1 MGNIKATGR
10 KMVWRILFII
20 CFALLFTIL
29 LHHAAYASGWIDGAD
44 SSIYDG
50 GMTGE
55 KKNAVEEVLFYIWNT
70 IKTLAGDLLSSMFSD
85 MIRSMGD
92 GLYYMLSMAGIDM
105 NAIVYGRVGGAA
117 FFNDGVALFT
127 YELVPGNPYGIVSM
141 QMYGALRMLFVLGI
155 ICVLMARLAAFLY
168 GSGGGKQREQLK
180 ETTTYSVILLLTV
193 VLMPYMLGVILFLR
207 DVVLYVVMVRGGE
220 LIEKVSDT
228 IYPGFRSIITFNVNR
243 IGPDIMYAFYGS
255 AGEFNLITMFR
266 EAAGGNMVNSL
277 MYIGAVALTL
287 YFAFSYASVAMSQVV
302 MVVSFPIACVV
313 SLFDRSVM
321 KGWLKQMVG
330 TLIIP
335 ILDSFLM
342 LIPVFFGLL
351 GKSQSV
357 SGYTI
362 LQFILCSC
370 IIPARGYVR
379 MWLGFGGPSS
389 MELAGIGALM
399 GALQLGKAVAG
410 AAISL
415 GTGHLAAGAAAA
427 LDESMGDFFSE
438 RQGIKDLEEVNTMD
452 KLNQDVDDL
461 FGQTK
466 QGGNEAGAFAG
477 RANHSFER
485 GADAAEGSRGMGSQA
500 ELKEKIGELEKRR
513 AILTDHMK
521 RNDVRSAEIGRQT
534 AVLDEDIAS
543 LKADRAAA
551 HSMGEEG
558 KGRVE
563 ECDRLITENELAK
576 KHLALEASDIKKENA
591 IKSGQA
597 ARIDAVSKRAREAM
611 AGMRAAGGGGAGISE
626 GEQAILDK
634 YANIENFE
642 TPEFKN
648 ISLERKAELYRER
661 AMTTRRRARMQT
673 ALGTV
678 GAVAG
683 ATTGI
688 GATMFGS
695 PATKLYG
702 TAIGIQAG
710 SGIGALVEETVHN
723 RQATAAYH
731 HSQPENVL
739 TGEGVPS
746 GSRMRMTDKRTPQA
760 RITQKEN
767 ARQQVLIDRQMEVTT
782 EYTEGATYERRREFQ
797 DFGDEKHQW
806 VFGGPASDERIW
818 NQMVSTPERYE
829 RMEAE
834 VRRALTTTSANVRI
848 MRQNLD
854 GDFDK
859 GAREKNQ
866 EIMENAMETFAAEFS
881 FNMLNSGVIP
891 EESIYEGFDAESYM
905 QFIEAKVRSQAPE
918 VLREKLKSMGL
929 LY

>member
-1 MGNIKATGR
+1 MRNIKPTGR
-10 KMVWRILFII
+10 KKVWRILLAI
-20 CFALLFTIL
+20 CFALFFTIL
-29 LHHAAYASGWIDGAD
+29 LQYAAYASGWIDGTD

-70 IKTLAGDLLSSMFSD
+70 IKTLKGDLLSSMFSD

-155 ICVLMARLAAFLY
+155 ICVLIARLAAFLY

-193 VLMPYMLGVILFLR
+193 ILMPYMLGVILFLR
-207 DVVLYVVMVRGGE
+207 DVVLYVVMARGGG

-228 IYPGFRSIITFNVNR
+228 IYPGIRSIITFNVNQ
-243 IGPDIMYAFYGS
+243 IGTDIMYAFYGS
-255 AGEFNLITMFR
+255 GGEFNLITMFR
-266 EAAGGNMVNSL
+266 EAAGGNLVNSL

-321 KGWLKQMVG
+321 KGWMKQMVG

-342 LIPVFFGLL
+342 LIPIFFGLL

-415 GTGHLAAGAAAA
+415 GTGHLAAGTAVA
-427 LDESMGDFFSE
+427 LDESMGDLFSE

-452 KLNQDVDDL
+452 KLNHDVDDL
-461 FGQTK
+461 FGQT
-466 QGGNEAGAFAG
+466 QQRGNGAGSMAQETHQSFGQEADTAG
-477 RANHSFER
+477 N
-485 GADAAEGSRGMGSQA
+485 SRGTGSQA
-500 ELKEKIGELEKRR
+500 DLREKIDELEKRR
-513 AILTDHMK
+513 AIFTDHMK
-521 RNDVRSAEIGRQT
+521 RNDVRSAEIGRQ
-534 AVLDEDIAS
+534 AAILDEDIAS
-543 LKADRAAA
+543 LKAEKAAA
-551 HSMGEEG
+551 HSMGEER
-558 KGRVE
+558 KGHVE
-563 ECDRLITENELAK
+563 QCDRLITENELAK
-576 KHLALEASDIKKENA
+576 KHLALEASDIKKDNA
-591 IKSGQA
+591 IKSGQV
-597 ARIDAVSKRAREAM
+597 ARLDAVSKRAREAM
-611 AGMRAAGGGGAGISE
+611 VGMRAAGGGGAGISE
-626 GEQAILDK
+626 GEQALLDK

-661 AMTTRRRARMQT
+661 AMTTRRRARLQT
-673 ALGTV
+673 AMGAA
-678 GAVAG
+678 GAVTG
-683 ATTGI
+683 ATMGI

-695 PATKLYG
+695 PATKMYG

-710 SGIGALVEETVHN
+710 AGIGALVEEAVYNH
-723 RQATAAYH
+723 QSVATYRR
-731 HSQPENVL
+731 SQPENVM
-739 TGEGVPS
+739 TGTDVPL
-746 GSRMRMTDKRTPQA
+746 GTRTRTIDRQA

-767 ARQQVLIDRQMEVTT
+767 VRQQVLIDRQMEVAT
-782 EYTEGATYERRREFQ
+782 EYSEGDTYEKRQGFQ

-806 VFGGPASDERIW
+806 GFGGQASDERIW
-818 NQMVSTPERYE
+818 NQILSTPERYK
-829 RMEAE
+829 RMETE
-834 VRRALTTTSANVRI
+834 VRKALTTASANVRI

-905 QFIEAKVRSQAPE
+905 QFIETKVRSRAPE
-918 VLREKLKSMGL
+918 ILREKLKSMGL

>member
-1 MGNIKATGR
+1 MMSEKRTCRG
-10 KMVWRILFII
+10 MVCRILLVA
-20 CFALLFTIL
+20 CFALLFTVL
-29 LHHAAYASGWIDGAD
+29 LQRAAYAGGWIDGT
-44 SSIYDG
+44 SSPIYDG

-55 KKNAVEEVLFYIWNT
+55 KRNAIEEVLFYIWNT
-70 IKTLAGDLLSSMFSD
+70 IKTLAGDLLSSLFSD
-85 MIRSMGD
+85 MVRSMGD

-141 QMYGALRMLFVLGI
+141 QMYGALRMLFVLTI
-155 ICVLMARLAAFLY
+155 ICALTARLAAFLY
-168 GSGGGKQREQLK
+168 SSGGGRQRDQLK
-180 ETTTYSVILLLTV
+180 ETTTHSVILILTV
-193 VLMPYMLGVILFLR
+193 ILMPYMLGVVLFLR
-207 DVVLYVVMVRGGE
+207 DVVLYVVMARGGE
-220 LIEKVSDT
+220 LIETVSDT
-228 IYPGFRSIITFNVNR
+228 IYPGFRSIITFNVSR
-243 IGPDIMYAFYGS
+243 IGSDIMYAFYGS

-321 KGWLKQMVG
+321 KSWMKQMTG
-330 TLIIP
+330 TLLIP
-335 ILDSFLM
+335 ILDAFLM
-342 LIPVFFGLL
+342 LIPIFFGLL

-357 SGYTI
+357 SGYTLI
-362 LQFILCSC
+362 QFILCSC

-415 GTGHLAAGAAAA
+415 GAGHLAAGKSAA

-438 RQGIKDLEEVNTMD
+438 RKGIKDLEEVNTMD
-452 KLNQDVDDL
+452 KLNKDVNDL
-461 FGQTK
+461 FGQTDPD
-466 QGGNEAGAFAG
+466 GAGAGAAAQRAYKSAG
-477 RANHSFER
+477 QETDTMH
-485 GADAAEGSRGMGSQA
+485 GAEGPA
-500 ELKEKIGELEKRR
+500 DLKEKIGELEKRR

-521 RNDVRSAEIGRQT
+521 RNDVRSAEIGRQS

-543 LKADRAAA
+543 LKAEKAAA
-551 HSMGEEG
+551 RSMGDEG
-558 KGRVE
+558 KSRAE
-563 ECDRLITENELAK
+563 ECDRLISENELAK
-576 KHLALEASDIKKENA
+576 KHLALEASGIRKDNA
-591 IKSGQA
+591 IKAGQA

-611 AGMRAAGGGGAGISE
+611 VGIKAAGGGGAGISE
-626 GEQAILDK
+626 SEQAILDK

-661 AMTTRRRARMQT
+661 AMATRKRVRIQT
-673 ALGTV
+673 ALG
-678 GAVAG
+678 AAG
-683 ATTGI
+683 ATAGATMAF

-695 PATKLYG
+695 PATKMYG
-702 TAIGIQAG
+702 TAMGIQAG
-710 SGIGALVEETVHN
+710 AGLGALVEETVYNH
-723 RQATAAYH
+723 QTAAAYYR
-731 HSQPENVL
+731 SQPESVMVRP
-739 TGEGVPS
+739 ESSS
-746 GSRMRMTDKRTPQA
+746 GSTVRITDRRAPQA

-767 ARQQVLIDRQMEVTT
+767 VRQQVLVDHQMNVTA
-782 EYTEGATYERRREFQ
+782 EYTEGDTHESRQGFH

-806 VFGGPASDERIW
+806 VYGGNASDERLW
-818 NQMVSTPERYE
+818 NQMVSTPEGYG
-829 RMEAE
+829 RMETE
-834 VRRALTTTSANVRI
+834 VRRALTTASANVRI
-848 MRQNLD
+848 MRRNLD
-854 GDFDK
+854 GDF
-859 GAREKNQ
+859 GRSAAEKNE

-881 FNMLNSGVIP
+881 FNLLNSGTLP
-891 EESIYEGFDAESYM
+891 EESLYEGFDADSYM
-905 QFIEAKVRSQAPE
+905 KFIEAKVRSQAPE
-918 VLREKLKSMGL
+918 ILREKLKSMGL